1 MMLHPTVAAE
11 RHDQRM
17 EDEMPAFDRTIRDG
31 IASVVDLGATERKEH
46 PMSTGPS
53 HAATPSRTR
62 RDVIKAGA
70 AVIAAGIVGA
80 EVSGH
85 RAVAAALL
93 QPPPFSLLESGTYT
107 IRQKSNGRFVDAHES
122 ADQDFRLVTRPAQNN
137 DTQRWLLG
145 EVGANIFT
153 IRQRSNGRFVD
164 AHESADQDFRLV
176 TRPAQ
181 NNDTQRWIFSP
192 VGGVYTI
199 RQRSNLRYVDAHES
213 ADQDFRLVTRPAQ
226 NNDTQRWVVLPAGGG
241 GFTMRQLST
250 LRFVDAH
257 ESRDQDFRLVTRPR
271 QNNDTQVWLFNQV

>member
-17 EDEMPAFDRTIRDG
+17 EDEMAAFDRTIRDG

-137 DTQRWLLG
+137 DTQRW
-145 EVGANIFT
+145 
-153 IRQRSNGRFVD
+153 
-164 AHESADQDFRLV
+164 
-176 TRPAQ
+176 
-181 NNDTQRWIFSP
+181 IFSP

-199 RQRSNLRYVDAHES
+199 RQRSNLRYVDAHEDAS
-213 ADQDFRLVTRPAQ
+213 QDFRLVTRPAQ
-226 NNDTQRWVVLPAGGG
+226 NNDTQRWVVLPVGGG